1 MKLFV
6 KVVAF
11 VGIAL
16 MGALSAS
23 AQVPDKTI
31 KVNVPFQFVFVNKTF
46 PAGQYRIVRDR
57 PNVLVLRDSEGHPV
71 AMALTR
77 NVEARRP
84 TGQAVLRFYN
94 VDGKQVLMQVWQQD
108 AIIGNELFRPKA
120 ATALARQNVNSVQA
134 SAGAQP

>member
-1 MKLFV
+1 MKLFF

-11 VGIAL
+11 AGIAL

-84 TGQAVLRFYN
+84 AGQAVLRFFN
-94 VDGKQVLMQVWQQD
+94 DGGKQVLMQVWQQD
-108 AIIGNELFRPKA
+108 ALIGSELYSPKA
-120 ATALARQNVNSVQA
+120 ATAVARQDITPVQA
-134 SAGAQP
+134 SAGSQP